1 MYAQLTAT
9 FSAALRSAGC
19 QSVIHT
25 HTHIHTYILI
35 YTIDIYAQLTATFS
49 AALRSTGCQNVIH
62 THTHTYIYTDIY
74 NRYVR
79 TANRDVLG
87 RTTHY
92 GRTTLGRLSE
102 RHTHTYTY
110 TYIYTDT
117 YNRYVR
123 TANLDVLGRT
133 TLGRLSERRNPCRF
147 SEGSRIYMDC
157 DPCVYSEQIFQCRVQ
172 IFQYLLSINYM

>member
-1 MYAQLTAT
+1 MHVCIHMYVYTDTHIHTSSSSRLRAKQRVHVGGALSLSLLHLAA
-9 FSAALRSAGC
+9 FIFFLKGHSALVIRRHSQALLQPSRVFTSFC
-19 QSVIHT
+19 QCFFLHT
-25 HTHIHTYILI
+25 HTH
-35 YTIDIYAQLTATFS
+35 
-49 AALRSTGCQNVIH
+49 
-62 THTHTYIYTDIY
+62 
-74 NRYVR
+74 
-79 TANRDVLG
+79 
-87 RTTHY
+87 
-92 GRTTLGRLSE
+92 
-102 RHTHTYTY
+102 TY